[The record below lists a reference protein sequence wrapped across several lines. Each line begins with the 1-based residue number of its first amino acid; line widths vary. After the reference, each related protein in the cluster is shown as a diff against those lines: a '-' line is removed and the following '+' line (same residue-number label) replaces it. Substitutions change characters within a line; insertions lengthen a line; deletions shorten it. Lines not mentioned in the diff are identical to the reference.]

1 MFSTVFSSLFSILRN
16 SQLESNV
23 LPFVVNVTLDLYT
36 NAGAH
41 AAKRDEQ
48 TKNNGLKGREMFE
61 GLELVV
67 PSDKKAG
74 FIFGFYQ

>member
-36 NAGAH
+36 NA
-41 AAKRDEQ
+41 AKRDEQ
-48 TKNNGLKGREMFE
+48 TKNNGLNGREMFE
-61 GLELVV
+61 VLVIVV

-74 FIFGFYQ
+74 FIFGF

>member
-1 MFSTVFSSLFSILRN
+1 M
-16 SQLESNV
+16 
-23 LPFVVNVTLDLYT
+23 TLNLYT
-36 NAGAH
+36 NASAH

-61 GLELVV
+61 LLVLEV